1 MDKKILITML
11 KEFCEV
17 IRLAGTI
24 PSGTLYASVM
34 PLLSLDQYQSC
45 IDVLKR
51 TNLITETSQHLLI
64 WNEQTLT
71 DEAS

>member
-34 PLLSLDQYQSC
+34 PLLSLDQYQNC

-51 TNLITETSQHLLI
+51 TNLVIETSHHLLI
-64 WNEQTLT
+64 WNGPTLT
-71 DEAS
+71 DEA

>member
-17 IRLAGTI
+17 IRAAGTI

-34 PLLSLDQYQSC
+34 PLLSLDQYEKV
-45 IDVLKR
+45 IEVLKR
-51 TNLITETSQHLLI
+51 TKLVTETSHHLLI
-64 WNEQTLT
+64 WNGPTLT
-71 DEAS
+71 DEA